1 MQSLNSLSK
10 TAQKKLEM
18 LEVLLD
24 ISVDTLEFLTSLFF
38 KKGTFD
44 KGSSKKTFSIKLLQ
58 CFESINQSNLVGL
71 LLLKAGP
78 QIDDQY

>member
-24 ISVDTLEFLTSLFF
+24 ISVDTLEFLTSLFLRRELLIRDLQ
-38 KKGTFD
+38 KR
-44 KGSSKKTFSIKLLQ
+44 TFSIKLLQ